1 MNSDAFSTSTPDPW
15 RKWLLIQAAG
25 IGLALGGVRYYFTH
39 PQRTVVPLPPDLA
52 RGSAEVFRAGLDRTR
67 LHGVWLGGHGKRTI
81 IHHHG
86 FGSCGGVLVTRQPVF
101 RQPRPARGRQAVGN
115 NPLTAWPLIRVAQ
128 ARGYNVLLV
137 DARAHGRSD
146 GPWDRKGNLAATDL
160 AGWVRWLREEQGQA
174 QVGLWGNSYGS
185 VLGLV
190 LATWSDRGGVDA
202 MVLDSPAISGR
213 GLYSGAVRKPFYWL
227 MQPVVRNLANERL
240 LKQIQASEVT
250 LPILLIHGMADAHV
264 PAWHSEEAY
273 QALWS
278 ASAPAR
284 TELWLVP
291 GANHLEALE
300 VAPALY
306 IERLLGWFERWLS

>member
-1 MNSDAFSTSTPDPW
+1 
-15 RKWLLIQAAG
+15 
-25 IGLALGGVRYYFTH
+25 
-39 PQRTVVPLPPDLA
+39 
-52 RGSAEVFRAGLDRTR
+52 
-67 LHGVWLGGHGKRTI
+67 
-81 IHHHG
+81 
-86 FGSCGGVLVTRQPVF
+86 
-101 RQPRPARGRQAVGN
+101 
-115 NPLTAWPLIRVAQ
+115 
-128 ARGYNVLLV
+128 
-137 DARAHGRSD
+137 
-146 GPWDRKGNLAATDL
+146 
-160 AGWVRWLREEQGQA
+160 
-174 QVGLWGNSYGS
+174 
-185 VLGLV
+185 
-190 LATWSDRGGVDA
+190 
-202 MVLDSPAISGR
+202 VLDSPAISGR